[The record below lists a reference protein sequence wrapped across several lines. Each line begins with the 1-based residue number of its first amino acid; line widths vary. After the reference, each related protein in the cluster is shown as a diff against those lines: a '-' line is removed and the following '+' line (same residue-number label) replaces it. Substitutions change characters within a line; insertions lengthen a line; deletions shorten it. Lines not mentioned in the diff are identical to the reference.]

1 MTRYPPRRPGALMRL
16 ALISGLAVLCWLPA
30 AVAASAAASGQDRQD
45 PSEASQPG
53 TDPGDGPESET
64 RTDADADRADLG
76 QIVVTGLKID
86 QLASETAASVSVV
99 TEREIRREPLDDL
112 YQIIERVPNVTSS
125 FGEQGF
131 AIRGIDQ
138 RGIGGGGRGNTI
150 TVYVDDAP
158 LGNFTTFFGPT
169 GAWDLGQVEVF
180 RGPQSTNFGRN
191 ALAGAIY
198 VRTKDP
204 EYRPGFRGRV
214 EYADYDT
221 RQFSFAGGGGLID
234 DVLAVRVAG
243 NFRESDGFID
253 NVFLDEPADDTEL
266 KTGRVKLLFEP
277 VDAVRILSSTSYTE
291 NFAGE
296 DGLVASTAFDR
307 EVAYDVDGRE
317 GTETFLQ
324 SINATWDVS
333 SRLELQSITT
343 FQDTD
348 YVRIEDQ
355 DRSPAPLAR
364 LDRTGEDRAF
374 TEELRLKYFGE
385 RISGVAGLYFV
396 DTSQGFDDT
405 LTVPLRAIVPQVPVD
420 NILQRDLLTDNDATN
435 FALFADAEMP
445 VADDFDLLFGF
456 RYDREEQENEF
467 RQFIDVLGQVPPPLE
482 PVIAPIEGET
492 LQVTEADFEAFLPK
506 AGLQWKP
513 ARDLTLAFVA
523 QRAFRAGGSEV
534 NLADGSIN
542 EYDPEFLWNYELSS
556 RALFLDGGLQWNVNA
571 FYSDWTDQQ
580 VPVPVSEDISTLFIT
595 VNAGESTVYGLETD
609 LRWLVSSAL
618 EIYGSMALL
627 QTEFDDFPNANAAP
641 DQPENFAGNE
651 FFFAPELSINAG
663 FDYEHPGGFFAG
675 VDINHQADAFSD
687 QANLA
692 VNEIDEYTLV
702 NVRAGYRFDNR
713 YRLTLY
719 ARNALDEEYFTF
731 LDRDANNDFGRVGD
745 PRVIGARFDFE
756 F

>member
-1 MTRYPPRRPGALMRL
+1 MLEAIRPLNRL
-16 ALISGLAVLCWLPA
+16 ALSTVVAFSIVGAAAPSYADTSASAESGIVQADDENSNASA
-30 AVAASAAASGQDRQD
+30 ARDVAASS
-45 PSEASQPG
+45 SE
-53 TDPGDGPESET
+53 
-64 RTDADADRADLG
+64 DADESTDLG
-76 QIVVTGLKID
+76 AIVVTGLKIN

-99 TEREIRREPLDDL
+99 TEQEIRREPVDDL
-112 YQIIERVPNVTSS
+112 YQIIERVPNVSSS

-131 AIRGIDQ
+131 SIRGIDQ

-204 EYRPGFRGRV
+204 EYRPSFRGRI

-221 RQFSFAGGGGLID
+221 RQFSFAGGGGLFN

-243 NFRESDGFID
+243 NFRESDGFVD
-253 NVFLDEPADDTEL
+253 NVFLNEPADDTEL
-266 KTGRVKLLFEP
+266 KTGRIKLLFEP
-277 VDAVRILSSTSYTE
+277 TDALRFLSTTSYTE

-324 SINATWDVS
+324 SLNATWEISD
-333 SRLELQSITT
+333 RMELQSITT

-348 YVRIEDQ
+348 YVRVEDQ

-364 LDRTGEDRAF
+364 LDRTGQDRAF
-374 TEELRLKYFGE
+374 TEELRLKYFGD
-385 RISGVAGLYFV
+385 RISGVAGFYFV
-396 DTSQGFDDT
+396 ETSQGFDDT
-405 LTVPLRAIVPQVPVD
+405 LTIPLAAVVPQLPVS

-435 FALFADAEMP
+435 YAIFADAEMP
-445 VADDFDLLFGF
+445 MTETIDLLFGF
-456 RYDREEQENEF
+456 RYDREEQDSEF
-467 RQFIDVLGQVPPPLE
+467 RQFIDVLGDVPPQLA

-492 LQVTEADFEAFLPK
+492 VQITDADFEAFLPK
-506 AGLQWKP
+506 LGLQWKP
-513 ARDLTLAFVA
+513 ATDLTLAFVA
-523 QRAFRAGGSEV
+523 QRAYRAGGSEV

-556 RALFLDGGLQWNVNA
+556 RKMFLDGALQWNVNA

-580 VPVPVSEDISTLFIT
+580 VPVPVSEDISTLFVT
-595 VNAGESTVYGLETD
+595 VNAGESTVYGLESD

-618 EIYGSMALL
+618 EIYASIGLVH
-627 QTEFDDFPNANAAP
+627 TEFDDFPNANAGPGEP
-641 DQPENFAGNE
+641 DNFAGNE
-651 FFFAPELSINAG
+651 FFFAPQLSFNAG
-663 FDYEHPGGFFAG
+663 FDYQHAGGFFAG

-692 VNEIDEYTLV
+692 VNEIGDSTLV
-702 NVRAGYRFDNR
+702 NVRAGYQFDNR

-731 LDRDANNDFGRVGD
+731 LDRDANNDFARVGE
-745 PRVIGARFDFE
+745 PRVIGARFDVE